1 MYFPFQ
7 PEVISN
13 PLGTV
18 ISTVQLLTALPESLV
33 RVTSYPPHFFPPSSQ
48 VELSFQSSEN
58 LLAVVGLEVAVVAA
72 FVVAEVVS
80 AGVPEF
86 AMELP
91 EVLSAGDS
99 SGSWESVFTSSGG
112 ALSVLPETVAALV
125 DSVWDCSSAVIPPPG
140 TTAVEESASTV

>member
-1 MYFPFQ
+1 M
-7 PEVISN
+7 
-13 PLGTV
+13 
-18 ISTVQLLTALPESLV
+18 
-33 RVTSYPPHFFPPSSQ
+33 
-48 VELSFQSSEN
+48 ELSFQSSEN

-72 FVVAEVVS
+72 FVVAEVGS

-91 EVLSAGDS
+91 EVLFEGDS
-99 SGSWESVFTSSGG
+99 SGSWESVFNSSGG

-125 DSVWDCSSAVIPPPG
+125 DSVWDCSSSVIPPPG